1 MDENISLYLS
11 KAMRYCSTREV
22 CISDISTKL
31 LSWGTKK
38 LDINTVVDE
47 LKKENFIDEQR
58 YASAFALDKFKFNNW
73 GKEKIKFELFRKK
86 IPNPF
91 IIKALDKIDAEEY
104 FTKAKKLFIA
114 KLKTIDD
121 ENELKKK
128 QKIFSFMSNK
138 GFETEIIYK
147 ISKKT
152 SEY

>member
-11 KAMRYCSTREV
+11 KAMRYCSTKEV
-22 CISDISTKL
+22 CISEISTKL
-31 LSWGTKK
+31 ISWGLEK
-38 LDINTVVDE
+38 LDINVVVDE

-58 YASAFALDKFKFNNW
+58 YANAFALDKFKFNNW

-86 IPNPF
+86 IPNSF
-91 IIKALDKIDAEEY
+91 IIQAVDKIDTEEY
-104 FTKAKKLFIA
+104 YNKAKKLFIK

-128 QKIFSFMSNK
+128 QKVFSFMSNK

-147 ISKKT
+147 ISEKNL
-152 SEY
+152 